1 MMGDTEKPSQ
11 PPLPGFFDDNN
22 KKTEDDGIVYES
34 FRDPNY
40 QPPTNEKYR
49 PPYNGPYQEEL
60 TPGIKGYRSETSK
73 EAEEKVSRTVDLLQ
87 SWDLD
92 KEATPLIY
100 QVAEGRG
107 FDSVLGMDIKE
118 ERFNDQIKEVQWCEK
133 IFADGNEQERV
144 RYIPVGATY
153 VGGGVGLL
161 MLHQEVNLEN
171 NKLGNTFYITRYV
184 VAQRVSGAP
193 NNYVTVMKMEIQD
206 RDLSPDEEVNA
217 ITLDS
222 SRHFPF
228 ERDRLTG
235 RIKTD
240 PETGIPIRNY
250 KIIPRLHFKMPSKLH
265 NNIREFVRTR
275 KPNSDLL
282 AESYDLIKKGR
293 RVDSPY

>member
-11 PPLPGFFDDNN
+11 PPLPGFFDDNT

-40 QPPTNEKYR
+40 QPPTNEKYH
-49 PPYNGPYQEEL
+49 PPYDGPYQEEL

-73 EAEEKVSRTVDLLQ
+73 EAEEKVSRTVDLIQ

-92 KEATPLIY
+92 KEAIPFIY

-107 FDSVLGMDIKE
+107 FDSVLRMNIKG
-118 ERFNDQIKEVQWCEK
+118 ERFNDQIKEVQLCEK

-206 RDLSPDEEVNA
+206 RDLAQDEEVDVL
-217 ITLDS
+217 TLHG
-222 SRHFPF
+222 SRHIPF
-228 ERDRLTG
+228 KKDKVTG
-235 RIKTD
+235 LVQTD
-240 PETGIPIRNY
+240 PNTHLPIKDY

-265 NNIREFVRTR
+265 NNVREFVRTI